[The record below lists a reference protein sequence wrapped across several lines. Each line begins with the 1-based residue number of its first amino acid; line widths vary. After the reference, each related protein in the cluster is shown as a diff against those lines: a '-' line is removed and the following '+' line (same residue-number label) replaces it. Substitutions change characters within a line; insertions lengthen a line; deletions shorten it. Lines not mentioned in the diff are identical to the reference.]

1 MPIGISA
8 NGGVKFPYIPT
19 IYLSADVL
27 ILVSTNVIS
36 VAGVPVYVEDNTS
49 SLNIFGVPLISPKKS
64 SINTNTP
71 GENDDVKLPYPE
83 FNSNTPEVIDVPT
96 PYPNWPA
103 VVLLPSACENC
114 PIDFAPLP
122 SACE

>member
-1 MPIGISA
+1 MG
-8 NGGVKFPYIPT
+8 
-19 IYLSADVL
+19 LDVL

-36 VAGVPVYVEDNTS
+36 VAGVPVYVEDDTS

-71 GENDDVKLPYPE
+71 AVNDDVKLPYPE
-83 FNSNTPEVIDVPT
+83 FNSNTPEVIAVSG
-96 PYPNWPA
+96 PYANCPA
-103 VVLLPSACENC
+103 VVLAPSACEPT
-114 PIDFAPLP
+114 PIAVVPSP